1 MVDKAL
7 GDYSIQ
13 DISELI
19 QENVD
24 AVVVA
29 DSETNEYRS
38 ILRKG
43 MFESFIDGEGSYYD
57 LIEKLVFHR
66 ITSYNTNIPH
76 FIFTCNNYFI
86 WRVLWNLI
94 QKPCRSI
101 TPIQCLI

>member
-29 DSETNEYRS
+29 DSETNEYRA

-57 LIEKLVFHR
+57 LIEKLVLSSLYILVR
-66 ITSYNTNIPH
+66 
-76 FIFTCNNYFI
+76 
-86 WRVLWNLI
+86 RVPRKV
-94 QKPCRSI
+94 QPPR
-101 TPIQCLI
+101 

>member
-29 DSETNEYRS
+29 DS
-38 ILRKG
+38 
-43 MFESFIDGEGSYYD
+43 
-57 LIEKLVFHR
+57 
-66 ITSYNTNIPH
+66 
-76 FIFTCNNYFI
+76 
-86 WRVLWNLI
+86 
-94 QKPCRSI
+94 
-101 TPIQCLI
+101 